1 MNVVKQKDSMNN
13 SEIRRKITMLRTI
26 KKYPNRRLYDTKE
39 SRYIT
44 LKYIKKLVVENEELI
59 IQDVKSKKDITKV
72 ILIQIIAEQEENS
85 RSLFSSQLLAHFIRY
100 YDDSTQLNAN
110 NYLKESIEQYIS
122 KHGHSETNVIQH
134 TTI

>member
-44 LKYIKKLVVENEELI
+44 LKYIKKLVVENKELI

>member
-72 ILIQIIAEQEENS
+72 ILSHQKTKHSRQILINMS
-85 RSLFSSQLLAHFIRY
+85 GNYFNHPIHIFFSKIMISGKIHTPNAQTVTNFILR
-100 YDDSTQLNAN
+100 
-110 NYLKESIEQYIS
+110 
-122 KHGHSETNVIQH
+122 
-134 TTI
+134 

>member
-1 MNVVKQKDSMNN
+1 MNN

-59 IQDVKSKKDITKV
+59 IQDVKSKKD
-72 ILIQIIAEQEENS
+72 
-85 RSLFSSQLLAHFIRY
+85 
-100 YDDSTQLNAN
+100 
-110 NYLKESIEQYIS
+110 
-122 KHGHSETNVIQH
+122 
-134 TTI
+134 